1 MIADRIRRFEK
12 KLQANMKNIF
22 CPVHLCL
29 GHEQVAADLH
39 DVLEPE
45 DWLFSYHRNHHHYL
59 AKGGSEQK
67 LWDEIM
73 GLPTGL
79 HGGFAGSQ
87 SISDESIN
95 FHSSAIVGGMVGVAT
110 GAAYALKMNR
120 SKAIVVCCI
129 GDAGTEGG
137 VFWESLNFAALHMLP
152 IAYICENNGMSVD
165 ARLEERQARPLVQR
179 VEAFGIFACTNVAG
193 TIDTARRGM
202 PSFHEAHVKLQ
213 CDHLNMSSMMPTD
226 LYEQKD
232 KEAA

>member
-1 MIADRIRRFEK
+1 MIAERIRQFERR
-12 KLQANMKNIF
+12 LQQNMMDIF

-39 DVLEPE
+39 YALEPE

-59 AKGGSEQK
+59 AKGGSEEK

-110 GAAYALKMNR
+110 GAAYALKMNK
-120 SKAIVVCCI
+120 SKAVVVCCV

-165 ARLEERQARPLVQR
+165 ARLDERQARPLIPRVQSFG
-179 VEAFGIFACTNVAG
+179 VLAHTTVSAAIEA
-193 TIDTARRGM
+193 ARQGV
-202 PSFHEAHVKLQ
+202 PSFHEALVKLE

-226 LYEQKD
+226 LYQQKD